1 MYSKPY
7 RQWLFLPGYLKQCH
21 QQTPL
26 SPDDLIVIYFSYPD
40 FPEMWQNVSQA
51 KQLYISINTGTV
63 LTKWYVK
70 PYSCYLTLTLRDGHI
85 DSYVLRKKIFSN
97 FLKLFCYSSN
107 LSFWFP
113 GYYQFKMSQVS
124 MTLWPGFQSISFL
137 QHFQI
142 MVTLQFNFSCE
153 VFGS

>member
-1 MYSKPY
+1 M
-7 RQWLFLPGYLKQCH
+7 
-21 QQTPL
+21 
-26 SPDDLIVIYFSYPD
+26 
-40 FPEMWQNVSQA
+40 SQV

-85 DSYVLRKKIFSN
+85 NSYVLRKKIFST
-97 FLKLFCYSSN
+97 FLNLFCYSSN

-124 MTLWPGFQSISFL
+124 MTLCPGFQSISFL
-137 QHFQI
+137 QHFSDHGDFAVQFQLRDLWKLTI
-142 MVTLQFNFSCE
+142 FNQMFLPMFPILLLGKKVYLLVT
-153 VFGS
+153 

>member
-1 MYSKPY
+1 MTWLSYISHIQTFLRCERICL
-7 RQWLFLPGYLKQCH
+7 RQNNCTF
-21 QQTPL
+21 
-26 SPDDLIVIYFSYPD
+26 
-40 FPEMWQNVSQA
+40 
-51 KQLYISINTGTV
+51 SINTCTV

-70 PYSCYLTLTLRDGHI
+70 PYSCYRTLTLRDDHI
-85 DSYVLRKKIFSN
+85 NSYILRKKIFDN

-124 MTLWPGFQSISFL
+124 MTLFPGFQSISFL

-142 MVTLQFNFSCE
+142 MVTLQLNFRYE
-153 VFGS
+153 VSGS